1 MEVLEAGL
9 CQFCSQ
15 LFPLR
20 ETLNTTRAH
29 LANVADLVMS
39 AESCRLCCVI
49 RDNWSLEL
57 PVPDQ
62 ANSEAPIDT
71 AASAREIWKVP
82 ETSIPT
88 KISTMKT
95 WLSDCLSNHHS
106 CRPSANYLP
115 KRLIEAGPSGH
126 SPLRLVRSTHLSA
139 GTRYIAVSHCWGPTL
154 PIRTTKANEAIYTR
168 EIPFPLLPQTFRD
181 AISIAEA
188 LGIRYL
194 WIDALCIVQDDP
206 LEWEVEAASM
216 KDVYSGA
223 ILTIAASE
231 ATQSTEGC
239 FKNQSSAP
247 RPSHDSPETYEEEEL
262 LAFFT
267 TPPCSTGRLSDMVRI
282 QAGDVREAA
291 QQNILSTRGWV
302 LQEQLLSRRM
312 ISCMH
317 QSLYWQCLSTY
328 ETEPGAIFQVRREDA
343 WRIWMTNYSGRKFSF
358 VRDRLCAL
366 AGIVQHYQEM
376 AGGLPVLGLWDFS
389 ITRDLLWVRTGTCHD
404 MGQSVKNL
412 NIPSW
417 SWLSCPAEITFD
429 LWKLTIRS
437 KSVREAIRDHTSLI
451 DWEVSWRGT
460 PFTSRPTRDVLLK
473 VATDTGEANPP
484 FFLVMEESAAEDG
497 KPLPLRCAAQF
508 DSADINP
515 PYRYKCL
522 LLRSRTHLDSQFIHE
537 TFLILELV
545 SHIQQ
550 PLYKRV
556 GIGNFRGKVPAFN
569 WTELACIDLL

>member
-1 MEVLEAGL
+1 
-9 CQFCSQ
+9 
-15 LFPLR
+15 
-20 ETLNTTRAH
+20 
-29 LANVADLVMS
+29 
-39 AESCRLCCVI
+39 
-49 RDNWSLEL
+49 
-57 PVPDQ
+57 
-62 ANSEAPIDT
+62 
-71 AASAREIWKVP
+71 
-82 ETSIPT
+82 
-88 KISTMKT
+88 MKT
-95 WLSDCLSNHHS
+95 WLNDCLSNHHS
-106 CRPSANYLP
+106 CGSSANYLP

-126 SPLRLVRSTHLSA
+126 PPLRLVRSTYLSA
-139 GTRYIAVSHCWGPTL
+139 GTRYIAVSHCWGPTM

-194 WIDALCIVQDDP
+194 WIDSLCIVQDDP

-231 ATQSTEGC
+231 ASQSTEGC

-247 RPSHDSPETYEEEEL
+247 GPSHDSPQTYKEQEL

-267 TPPCSTGRLSDMVRI
+267 TPPYSTDRLSDIVRI
-282 QAGDVREAA
+282 QAGDVRGAT
-291 QQNILSTRGWV
+291 QQNILSTRGWT
-302 LQEQLLSRRM
+302 LQEHVLSQRM
-312 ISCMH
+312 IFCMRR
-317 QSLYWQCLSTY
+317 SLYWQCMSTY
-328 ETEPGAIFQVRREDA
+328 QTEPGAIFRARREGQFIHKGLTWVFQDGFDA
-343 WRIWMTNYSGRKFSF
+343 SYEDTWRIWMTNYSKRKFSF

-389 ITRDLLWVRTGTCHD
+389 ITRDLLWVRTGTCYD
-404 MGQSVKNL
+404 MGQSVKDL

-417 SWLSCPAEITFD
+417 SWLSCPATITFD
-429 LWKLTIRS
+429 LWKLTNRS
-437 KSVREAIRDHTSLI
+437 KPVNEAIQDHTNLI

-460 PFTSRPTRDVLLK
+460 AFTSSIQRTRLVLRGPTRDVLLE
-473 VATDTGEANPP
+473 VATDAGEVNPP
-484 FFLVMEESAAEDG
+484 FFLVVEESVAEDR

-508 DSADINP
+508 DSANINP
-515 PYRYKCL
+515 PYHYKCL
-522 LLRSRTHLDSQFIHE
+522 LLRSRMHLDTKFIHE

-545 SHIQQ
+545 SHIQH

-556 GIGNFRGKVPAFN
+556 GIGNFRGKVPAFD
-569 WTELACIDLL
+569 WTASTCIDLL